1 MYKSNKLKRLFGG
14 ESTPTYV
21 ICEIGINHNGS
32 IDEALRLI
40 DSAAKSGVDAV
51 KFQKRNL
58 SEIYSKSILDDST
71 SAEWNFD
78 YLIPLLKDVE
88 LSDDDYGQIR
98 KRCDELKLDLI
109 VTPFDE
115 VSAEFVANLG
125 VTAFKISSADM
136 TNYSLIEKCASYGLP
151 IIISTGMWDR
161 NDILKVVDHLKSK
174 NIVFALLHAQ
184 STYPAPYESLGLKF
198 IKDLCE
204 MTDIVGYSGH
214 ERGVFIPIAA
224 VSMGCRIIEK
234 HITNDREQKGPD
246 HKASMLPKE
255 WCEMVHNIRMLEK
268 SLSGDKFVN
277 QAEKL
282 NKEVFAKS
290 SIVKTNLKAGHI
302 LTKSDIEFKA
312 PGKGIFPHEIED
324 YYGKVLKR
332 DIKADYYISSG
343 DFEDVLMIKDWDD
356 FTFTNAWGIKCRF
369 HDFELFDT
377 VDADVVEFHCSDND
391 LSAEF
396 KPNVIPNG
404 KRLIVHAP
412 EIFNRELFDI
422 CSDDERKINASK
434 DILHRTVVKTLEM
447 AKDFPNYKPKIV
459 CHLGGMSS
467 TIRDMDNTKDLM
479 DNAIKNFEEFRQYK
493 DVVDI
498 MPENLPSRPWYFGG
512 EWYQHGFASAE
523 DMCYFCK
530 HFGITMTYD
539 ICHAFLYCKLHNKD
553 LVEYTKMVMPIVD
566 HVHISDANGINGE
579 GLQIGEGD
587 LDFDGVFSEMKDFD
601 FTWVT
606 EIWSGHLHN
615 AAGNYKAL
623 KLLEN
628 SYSQIL

>member
-161 NDILKVVDHLKSK
+161 NDILKVVDHIKSK
-174 NIVFALLHAQ
+174 NIVFALLHTQ

-369 HDFELFDT
+369 HDFELFDN
-377 VDADVVEFHCSDND
+377 VDVDVVEFHCSD
-391 LSAEF
+391 
-396 KPNVIPNG
+396 
-404 KRLIVHAP
+404 
-412 EIFNRELFDI
+412 
-422 CSDDERKINASK
+422 
-434 DILHRTVVKTLEM
+434 
-447 AKDFPNYKPKIV
+447 
-459 CHLGGMSS
+459 
-467 TIRDMDNTKDLM
+467 
-479 DNAIKNFEEFRQYK
+479 
-493 DVVDI
+493 
-498 MPENLPSRPWYFGG
+498 
-512 EWYQHGFASAE
+512 
-523 DMCYFCK
+523 
-530 HFGITMTYD
+530 
-539 ICHAFLYCKLHNKD
+539 
-553 LVEYTKMVMPIVD
+553 
-566 HVHISDANGINGE
+566 
-579 GLQIGEGD
+579 
-587 LDFDGVFSEMKDFD
+587 
-601 FTWVT
+601 
-606 EIWSGHLHN
+606 
-615 AAGNYKAL
+615 
-623 KLLEN
+623 
-628 SYSQIL
+628 